1 MCGIHGILR
10 LTSAAPPIDRDEL
23 LRTRDALAR
32 RGPDGEGLWLDPDG
46 RVGLGHRRLA
56 ILDLSDAAAQP
67 MASADGHHR
76 IVFNGEIYNFRALR
90 SELEADGHRFRSTGD
105 TEVILALYARCGV
118 AAFERLRG
126 MYALALWD
134 GAARSLVLARDP
146 FGIKPLYYA
155 HDRQAGVLR
164 FASQVKALDASGAV
178 SREVDPA
185 GLTGFLLWGSVP
197 EPRTIRRA
205 VRALPAGT
213 SLTITEGSFG
223 TPRPIRPRVDGAGSL
238 AWPEAIDESV
248 RAHLVSDV
256 PVAVFLSSGLD
267 SATLAALAT
276 RHLPEPPTT
285 FTLRFEPT
293 LGTDHDEGPLAAATA
308 RRLGTRHV
316 ERIVSRADFHDLWD
330 DALAAMDQPSIDG
343 FNTYVVSRAAA
354 DAGLK
359 VVLSGLG
366 GDELLGSY
374 PSFTDVPRIARWMRW
389 AHPLSPVLGSRPVKR
404 AWAPL
409 ARRFRPGSPK
419 LAGLPHLLARQAA
432 STGGRLAAAYVLR
445 RGLFLPHEL
454 PPLLD
459 GLLGEDAAR
468 QALAAC
474 DPVRHALAT
483 LERGGLTPGGPT
495 PSANAEPPRAWDAV
509 QTLESALY
517 MRNQLLRDADWAS
530 MAHSLELRVPFVDAW
545 LRASLAGASREQA
558 RTTSKAAVL
567 RRVAPELPQALWT
580 RPKTG
585 FYIPVMDWLDDRE
598 TAPESRGGAERSM
611 ARDARGLALRVARR
625 WGIELEPAP

>member
-10 LTSAAPPIDRDEL
+10 LTPDAPPIDRDEL

-67 MASADGHHR
+67 MASADGHLR

-90 SELEADGHRFRSTGD
+90 SELEADGHRFHSTGD
-105 TEVILALYARCGV
+105 TEVILALYARHGV

-213 SLTITEGSFG
+213 TLTVTEGSVG
-223 TPRPIRPRVDGAGSL
+223 TPRPIRPRVDDAGSQD
-238 AWPEAIDESV
+238 WPEAIDDSV

-293 LGTDHDEGPLAAATA
+293 LGTDHDEGPLAAETA

-374 PSFTDVPRIARWMRW
+374 PSFTDVPRLARWMGW
-389 AHPLSPVLGSRPVKR
+389 ARPLSPVLGSRPVKR
-404 AWAPL
+404 AWAAL
-409 ARRFRPGSPK
+409 ARRFRPDSPK

-445 RGLFLPHEL
+445 RGLFLPAEL
-454 PPLLD
+454 PSLV
-459 GLLGEDAAR
+459 GAQLGEDAAH
-468 QALAAC
+468 QALATC
-474 DPVRHALAT
+474 DPVRHALTT
-483 LERGGLTPGGPT
+483 LE
-495 PSANAEPPRAWDAV
+495 SAAEGKSATAWDAV
-509 QTLESALY
+509 QTLETGLY

-545 LRASLAGASREQA
+545 LRARRSEAA
-558 RTTSKAAVL
+558 RGEARSTSKAAVL
-567 RRVAPELPQALWT
+567 RRVAPELPAALWT

-585 FYIPVMDWLDDRE
+585 FYIPVMDWLNDR
-598 TAPESRGGAERSM
+598 AGDSGSRTPRPRSM
-611 ARDARGLALRVARR
+611 ALDSRRLALRVADA
-625 WGIELEPAP
+625 WGLLDRTSGEPR